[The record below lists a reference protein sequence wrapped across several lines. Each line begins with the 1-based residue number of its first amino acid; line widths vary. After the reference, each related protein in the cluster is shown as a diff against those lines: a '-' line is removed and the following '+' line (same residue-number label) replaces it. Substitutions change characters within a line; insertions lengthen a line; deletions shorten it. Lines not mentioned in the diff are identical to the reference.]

1 MPKNV
6 EFPAKIY
13 SQKNDRNIYELFATP
28 AIIQM
33 AMIFY
38 QTSGDVCDRKL
49 TGILNNVEPVL
60 YYSIVCEIFIM
71 KFLEA
76 MKSGTISHLPD
87 HLV

>member
-1 MPKNV
+1 MI
-6 EFPAKIY
+6 EIT
-13 SQKNDRNIYELFATP
+13 LTTP

-38 QTSGDVCDRKL
+38 QTLEDVCDWKL
-49 TGILNNVEPVL
+49 AGILNNVEPVL
-60 YYSIVCEIFIM
+60 YILFYSEIFTM

-76 MKSGTISHLPD
+76 MESGTIPHLPN